1 LKAVERQRPRALAFA
16 GATGFEDTMMI
27 EMALALA
34 MMMPATAGEIFGDV
48 RVGDKYV
55 AQAPIQMVC
64 GTETVKARTDDAGSF
79 RLASKGAGKCVVTVT
94 YEGRDSSVDVVVF
107 DAPSRYRLM
116 LELKD
121 GVYILKR
128 V

>member
-1 LKAVERQRPRALAFA
+1 
-16 GATGFEDTMMI
+16 MI
-27 EMALALA
+27 QMALTLA
-34 MMMPATAGEIFGDV
+34 AMAMPATAGEIFGDV
-48 RVGDKYV
+48 RVGEKYLS
-55 AQAPIQMVC
+55 QAPIQMVC
-64 GTETVKARTDDAGSF
+64 GTETVKGKTDDAGSF
-79 RLASKGAGKCVVTVT
+79 RLATKAGGKCVVTVT
-94 YEGRDSSVDVVVF
+94 HEGKEASVDVVVF

>member
-1 LKAVERQRPRALAFA
+1 
-16 GATGFEDTMMI
+16 MI
-27 EMALALA
+27 PVALALA
-34 MMMPATAGEIFGDV
+34 ATMATSPAGEIFGDV

-64 GTETVKARTDDAGSF
+64 GSDTVKGKTDDAGSF
-79 RLASKGAGKCVVTVT
+79 RLATKAGGKCVVTVT
-94 YEGRDSSVDVVVF
+94 HDRREASVDVVVF
-107 DAPSRYRLM
+107 EKPSRYRLV

-121 GVYILKR
+121 GVQILKR

>member
-1 LKAVERQRPRALAFA
+1 
-16 GATGFEDTMMI
+16 MI

-34 MMMPATAGEIFGDV
+34 AMVTTATAGEIFGDV

-55 AQAPIQMVC
+55 KEAPIQMVC
-64 GTETVKARTDDAGSF
+64 GADTVKGKTDDAGSF
-79 RLASKGAGKCVVTVT
+79 RLTTRGGGKCVVTVT
-94 YEGRDSSVDVVVF
+94 HEGKDASVDVVVF
-107 DAPSRYRLM
+107 EKPSRYRLV

>member
-1 LKAVERQRPRALAFA
+1 MIRMTVTLA
-16 GATGFEDTMMI
+16 TMV
-27 EMALALA
+27 L
-34 MMMPATAGEIFGDV
+34 PATAGEIFGDV

-64 GTETVKARTDDAGSF
+64 GAESVKGKTDDAGSF
-79 RLASKGAGKCVVTVT
+79 RLASKGGGKCVVTVT
-94 YEGRDSSVDVVVF
+94 NEGHDASVEVVVF

>member
-1 LKAVERQRPRALAFA
+1 
-16 GATGFEDTMMI
+16 
-27 EMALALA
+27 
-34 MMMPATAGEIFGDV
+34 
-48 RVGDKYV
+48 
-55 AQAPIQMVC
+55 
-64 GTETVKARTDDAGSF
+64 
-79 RLASKGAGKCVVTVT
+79 VTVT
-94 YEGRDSSVDVVVF
+94 YEGKASSVDVVVF

>member
-1 LKAVERQRPRALAFA
+1 
-16 GATGFEDTMMI
+16 MI

-34 MMMPATAGEIFGDV
+34 AMVMPATAGEIFGDV

-55 AQAPIQMVC
+55 KEAPIKMVC
-64 GTETVKARTDDAGSF
+64 GTDTVKGKTDDAGSF
-79 RLASKGAGKCVVTVT
+79 RLTSKGAGKCVVTVT
-94 YEGRDSSVDVVVF
+94 HEGADASVDVVVF
-107 DAPSRYRLM
+107 EKPSRYRLV